1 MALSHDIV
9 SQFAKL
15 VDNQPKKDEG
25 VTIKGTY
32 KIINN
37 VEYVQLDGS
46 DVLTPVESTVD
57 AKTGERVQVLIKDH
71 FATVT
76 GNISSPAARSKDV
89 KDLADTVDEQG
100 NTIQQMDNTIIQQ
113 GNSIIQ
119 MNTSINQHETTI
131 NQHDTKINQQGDQI
145 VSINNTIIA
154 QDNSIEANHNAIIAQ
169 GNEIDLMNDTITSHG
184 NSITSMN
191 NTIQQHNNRITQ
203 NSNTISQQGNNINQQ
218 QNTIQQINNA
228 VVQQGNTITEQN
240 SKITILNSAFVI
252 QDGVLSGL
260 SSAIVNTLKTDYLDS
275 DYANIDFSNIN
286 IAAIATLFTES
297 GIIKDLVVQQ
307 GSITGELVGVTI
319 KGDLIEANS
328 IQADKIVVKGE
339 DGLYYKL
346 NIDGLN
352 NIGVENASKFIL
364 TSSIPEDWS
373 TNYKDYYI
381 ISNNKYVHIMGD
393 TAPTW
398 TSNTYYK
405 LASDHEN
412 ALDGS
417 TIIAHSIT
425 ADRVQVTD
433 LVAFGA
439 TIGGFVIGNASLHT
453 TGKTTIDS
461 NATGIYLGQDG
472 QIYIG
477 DADNKIKYYKL
488 PNNTWKLEII
498 ADEFKISG
506 HNKTINEEIQDAEDN
521 AETAYNRATDAQNSI
536 NNLIIGGTNLISHSD
551 EKWTEGSWT
560 NPTDAQPEIEQF
572 NGRISLIDKIKIDP
586 NTSYYIKTYSY
597 GDEDSPTPKQALIM
611 LRVCD
616 IDGVYIRTVNNLNN
630 NQWTSESNEEY
641 VCVTLYNTSET
652 IDIDDIGNKSIKIK
666 MEKGTRPTDWSP
678 CPSDIDYDIGD
689 IRTLMNDYVTT
700 TDYEQGIEEIEGSI
714 KVWAGETYVTQSDQS
729 TIVEELRSSIESKA
743 DTTTITSTANTI
755 INNRLGYNS
764 EGEARD
770 GTLAKTIEEVQSTFA
785 FKPKGLEISR
795 QGTTTSLLL
804 QNDELAFIRGYETI
818 DGTDIPNKLAY
829 FSSNAFVLNNLEQL
843 KIGKYAFV
851 VRANG
856 SIDFKK
862 VED

>member
-1 MALSHDIV
+1 MALSQEVV
-9 SQFAKL
+9 SQFAKTMT
-15 VDNQPKKDEG
+15 PKEEPKEA
-25 VTIKGTY
+25 TINATY
-32 KIINN
+32 KTIGGKD
-37 VEYVQLDGS
+37 YVQLDGS
-46 DVLTPVESTVD
+46 DILTPVTSTVVAETD
-57 AKTGERVQVLIKDH
+57 DRVKVLIKDH
-71 FATVT
+71 SATII
-76 GNISSPAARSKDV
+76 GNITSPSARST
-89 KDLADTVDEQG
+89 DLNTLRDEVDEYG
-100 NTIQQMDNTIIQQ
+100 NTIQRMDTSIQQ
-113 GNSIIQ
+113 QASSITQ
-119 MNTSINQHETTI
+119 INTTI
-131 NQHDTKINQQGDQI
+131 NQHEVTLNQHNTAINQQNDTI
-145 VSINNTIIA
+145 TSINNTVIA
-154 QDNSIEANHNAIIAQ
+154 QGNAIEANSNSIIAQ
-169 GNEIDLMNDTITSHG
+169 GNSIDSMNNTITSHG

-191 NTIQQHNNRITQ
+191 NTIQQHDNRITQ
-203 NSNTISQQGNNINQQ
+203 NSNTISQQGNRIDQQ
-218 QNTIQQINNA
+218 QNTIQQINNT

-275 DYANIDFSNIN
+275 DYADIDFSNIN

-307 GSITGELVGVTI
+307 GNITGELVGVTI

-352 NIGVENASKFIL
+352 NIGVENASKFTL
-364 TSSIPEDWS
+364 TSSMPDDWS

-381 ISNNKYVHIMGD
+381 ISNNNYVHVTGN

-477 DADNKIKYYKL
+477 DTNNKIKYYKL

-506 HNKTINEEIQDAEDN
+506 HNKTINEEIQDIEDDT
-521 AETAYNRATDAQNSI
+521 ETAYNRATDAQNSI
-536 NNLIIGGTNLISHSD
+536 NNLIIGGTNLIPHSD

-560 NPTDAQPEIEQF
+560 NPTNDQPEIEQF

-586 NTSYYIKTYSY
+586 NTSYYVKTYSY

-611 LRVCD
+611 LRICD
-616 IDGVYIRTVNNLNN
+616 IDGVYIRTVSNLNN

-652 IDIDDIGNKSIKIK
+652 IDVDDIGNKSIKIK

-678 CPSDIDYDIGD
+678 CPSDIDYDIGN
-689 IRTLMNDYVTT
+689 IRTSMNNYVTT

-755 INNRLGYNS
+755 LNNRLGYNA

-770 GTLAKTIEEVQSTFA
+770 GTLAKAIEEVQSTFS

-818 DGTDIPNKLAY
+818 DGTNVPNKLAY